1 MDESLSEKSSSGPQ
15 VIKHWI
21 LLSVLW
27 ILVFFEQDCIF
38 EILHK
43 WSDPSYQSNYAFI
56 NSFWGEVVAFALCT
70 VMALYTIGITAFI
83 LIYSTRNRF
92 KNTDYQGLSQLHLL
106 VLSAF
111 VVYWL
116 IFILLFFKP

>member
-1 MDESLSEKSSSGPQ
+1 MEESLSKNSSPGPQ
-15 VIKHWI
+15 IIKHWI
-21 LLSVLW
+21 LLAVLW
-27 ILVFFEQDCIF
+27 ILLFFEQNCIF

-43 WSDPSYQSNYAFI
+43 WSNPSYQSSYAFI
-56 NSFWGEVVAFALCT
+56 TSFWGEIIAFALCA
-70 VMALYTIGITAFI
+70 VMALYTIGITVFI
-83 LIYSTRNRF
+83 LIYSLRNRF

-116 IFILLFFKP
+116 IFILLFFRP